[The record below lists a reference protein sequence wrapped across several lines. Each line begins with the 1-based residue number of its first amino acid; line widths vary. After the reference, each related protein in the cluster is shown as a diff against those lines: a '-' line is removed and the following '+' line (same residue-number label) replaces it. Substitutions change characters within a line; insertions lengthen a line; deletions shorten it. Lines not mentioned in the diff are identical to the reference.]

1 MSTIESNIAEN
12 LFEDILQSTP
22 KALIFLYL
30 EGI

>member
-12 LFEDILQSTP
+12 LFEDILQP
-22 KALIFLYL
+22 AQKDLIFLYL